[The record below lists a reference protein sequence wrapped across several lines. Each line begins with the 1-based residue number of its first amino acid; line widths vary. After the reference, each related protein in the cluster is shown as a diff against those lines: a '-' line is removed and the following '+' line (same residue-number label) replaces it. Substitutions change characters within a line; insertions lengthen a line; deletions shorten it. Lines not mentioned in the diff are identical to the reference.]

1 MEGMTEGR
9 KVENAKQERDKEKI
23 RREKTNVKEGHLQ
36 RNCVIVFDMPVYTSP
51 MSRGFRA

>member
-1 MEGMTEGR
+1 MTEGR